1 MRTRESGSVELEL
14 LAEGRT
20 AEVFAWSEG
29 RVLKLDR
36 PDWNGLST
44 FEATVLAI
52 IAEAGLPVARPYET
66 VTIEERTG
74 IVLERVD
81 GPILAEV
88 IAAADDVAPL
98 ASQFVDLQR
107 SLNGQVL
114 TGLPDLVV
122 GLPDGIRASGLPPAL
137 VEELLAVL
145 ADLDDGR
152 RMLCHFDLHPGNVI
166 VGSDRWVVIDWITA
180 SLGPPD
186 ADFARTLVLDPPHAR
201 TARGRFMTIVERDGM
216 KARDLARPRLDAWIR
231 VVAAARLAEGFEGE
245 HAEYLS
251 SLAVGRGR

>member
-52 IAEAGLPVARPYET
+52 VAEAGLRVARPYET

-98 ASQFVDLQR
+98 ASQFVELQR

-122 GLPDGIRASGLPPAL
+122 GLPDGIRAS
-137 VEELLAVL
+137 
-145 ADLDDGR
+145 
-152 RMLCHFDLHPGNVI
+152 
-166 VGSDRWVVIDWITA
+166 
-180 SLGPPD
+180 
-186 ADFARTLVLDPPHAR
+186 
-201 TARGRFMTIVERDGM
+201 
-216 KARDLARPRLDAWIR
+216 
-231 VVAAARLAEGFEGE
+231 
-245 HAEYLS
+245 
-251 SLAVGRGR
+251 